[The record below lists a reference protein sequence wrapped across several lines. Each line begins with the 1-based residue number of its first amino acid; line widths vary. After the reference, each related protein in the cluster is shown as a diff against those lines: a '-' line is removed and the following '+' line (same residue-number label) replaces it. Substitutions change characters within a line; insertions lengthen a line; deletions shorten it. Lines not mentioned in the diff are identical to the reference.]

1 MTSNRQV
8 FASES
13 QFYTVMREV
22 FDRVAAEPDNVHSI
36 AHSNLVIRI
45 RTSGPV
51 AEILI
56 DGRQPPLEVF
66 FGSRPGDANIEIT
79 LEADLLHAIWLGTES
94 TRQAFFGGK
103 IKTRGSM
110 LKMMK
115 LTELFY
121 ECEKVYP
128 EVARLHGLA

>member
-1 MTSNRQV
+1 
-8 FASES
+8 
-13 QFYTVMREV
+13 MREV

-36 AHSNLVIRI
+36 SHSNLVIRI
-45 RTSGPV
+45 RTNGPD
-51 AEILI
+51 AEILV
-56 DGRQPPLEVF
+56 DGRQPPLAVF
-66 FGSRPGDANIEIT
+66 FGARPGDANIEIT
-79 LEADLLHAIWLGTES
+79 LGADLLHDIWLGRES

-128 EVARLHGLA
+128 AVARLYGLT